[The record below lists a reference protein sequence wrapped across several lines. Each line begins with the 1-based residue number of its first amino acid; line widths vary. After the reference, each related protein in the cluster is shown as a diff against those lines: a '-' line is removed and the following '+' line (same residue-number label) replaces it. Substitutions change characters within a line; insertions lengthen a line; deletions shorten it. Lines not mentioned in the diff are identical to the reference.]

1 MTPLSE
7 RIAKLEQRLNKR
19 LKRWKAKHSADWR
32 LYAVLGG
39 MGWYFYGMIVN
50 SVRLGIRQSFD
61 VESDIASI
69 WVVNPFRNLIAPF
82 TPTGLGLTA
91 ALLVLACLLTRR
103 GFNWLS
109 GYHPVHDK
117 RGFDI
122 LPDGTHGTSRF
133 MKPEEMKDVLETG
146 RLDDLTGTIYGKHRD
161 DPLDD
166 NRFSL
171 YIASSSKSGLA
182 GNMLVIGAPGTG
194 KSWGFVRPMIFQCVK
209 RRESMILTDPK
220 AELYESTA
228 GYLADM
234 GYEVRVFNL
243 LEMEHS
249 DRWNCIGE
257 ADYDERLIP
266 IIASTIINNT
276 SSEKEAG
283 DFWAKAELNLLTAL
297 LYYVQNDKD
306 VSGNVLPLSQR
317 RLGRILS
324 LLTDNGL
331 ATIDREIKLLP
342 AGHPA
347 KGPYGLFLQA
357 KENIRGNIVIGLGN
371 RLNVFQDKLV
381 DALTAD
387 STIDLTLPGHK
398 PCAYFCI
405 LSAQDH
411 TYAFLSSLF
420 FTMIFSRLEQYAR
433 RETEDGKLPVPV
445 NFVLDEFPSIGKLGD
460 FKRSI
465 AFTRGFRMNCIVIVQ
480 SIAQLADI
488 YPRRE
493 WEEIT
498 ACCDATI
505 CLGVNDTTSAQFIS
519 EKCGVTTIRVTNNQQ
534 PQTPL
539 FSPVANLSRPYSQT
553 RSNTQRALMQP
564 DEVLRLDNAKSIV
577 MLRGQLPML
586 LYKVTPPEF
595 ADFKKL
601 RTLSIAKYHGKT
613 DEVEEESRKTQT
625 KQPKRSAAQA
635 VYANLLHFE
644 KEEGCSAPAL
654 TAQQLQEIQDA
665 LNKGEKDK

>member
-19 LKRWKAKHSADWR
+19 LERWKAKHSADWR

-39 MGWYFYGMIVN
+39 MGWYFYGVIVN

-82 TPTGLGLTA
+82 TLTGLGLTA

-133 MKPEEMKDVLETG
+133 MKPEEMKAVLETG

-387 STIDLTLPGHK
+387 STIDLTLPGHR

-420 FTMIFSRLEQYAR
+420 FTMIFSRMEQYAR

-465 AFTRGFRMNCIVIVQ
+465 AFTRGFCMNCIVIVQ
-480 SIAQLADI
+480 SIAQLADM
-488 YPRRE
+488 YPRHE

-519 EKCGVTTIRVTNNQQ
+519 EKCGMTTIRVTNNQQ

-613 DEVEEESRKTQT
+613 DEVEEEPRKTQT
-625 KQPKRSAAQA
+625 KQPKRSAEQA

-665 LNKGEKDK
+665 LNKGEKDI

>member
-19 LKRWKAKHSADWR
+19 LERWRAKHSADWR

-82 TPTGLGLTA
+82 TLTGLGLTA

-133 MKPEEMKDVLETG
+133 MKPDEMKAVLETG

-266 IIASTIINNT
+266 IIAATIINNT

-357 KENIRGNIVIGLGN
+357 KENIRSNIVIGLGN

-387 STIDLTLPGHK
+387 STIDLTLPGHR

-465 AFTRGFRMNCIVIVQ
+465 AFTRGFCMNCIVIVQ

-488 YPRRE
+488 YPHRE

-519 EKCGVTTIRVTNNQQ
+519 EKCGMTTIRVTNNQQ

-586 LYKVTPPEF
+586 LYKVMPPEF

-601 RTLSIAKYHGKT
+601 RILSIAKYHGKT
-613 DEVEEESRKTQT
+613 DEVEEEPRKTQT
-625 KQPKRSAAQA
+625 KQPKQSAAQA

>member
-19 LKRWKAKHSADWR
+19 LERWKAKHSADWR
-32 LYAVLGG
+32 LYAVLGS

-82 TPTGLGLTA
+82 TLTGLGLTA

-133 MKPEEMKDVLETG
+133 MKPEEMKAVLETG

-266 IIASTIINNT
+266 IIAATIINNT

-505 CLGVNDTTSAQFIS
+505 CLGVNDTTSAQFVS
-519 EKCGVTTIRVTNNQQ
+519 EKCGMTTIRVTNNQQ

-586 LYKVTPPEF
+586 LYKVMPPEF

-613 DEVEEESRKTQT
+613 DEVEEDPRKTQT
-625 KQPKRSAAQA
+625 KQPKQSAAQA

-665 LNKGEKDK
+665 LNKGEKDI